1 MVVGVLAVGAA
12 ATGGIAHG
20 ALISEGGRGK
30 AVKHP
35 KVWVVPGGHVCLTA
49 SNKLHQKPI
58 RGCRM
63 AKHDPAGKGVFRMGT
78 KAHYSA
84 GALVFKHLIPAVRGF
99 RLTYTQA
106 QWGGSGG
113 DGILVFLQNGDVPM
127 KFGTAFHAHKASY
140 LGYTPRNCCTASGL
154 PHALAGIALDNYGD
168 FSNNISNGHGCRT
181 NLKERP
187 HIVALRGPGNDTT
200 GYCYIQRGKSVAHL
214 HARTRAAA
222 THRVSITVSPRGVP
236 HANVTVIVDGK
247 QRLKVRLSQ
256 LSPARYHGA
265 TIKTVK
271 RYRIGFATNTGRVT
285 DNHEIWNIRATYA
298 PTLKVTTSTTP
309 RTFTHA
315 HQLLH
320 YRFTV
325 TNIGGDAVSGIR
337 LRHGA
342 FRLRGLHCRKTSL
355 AVSAHTICTA
365 SHRVSTV
372 QVNARRV
379 TDKVW
384 ASGTRASGRRD
395 ASPRS
400 AHVVKKA

>member
-1 MVVGVLAVGAA
+1 M
-12 ATGGIAHG
+12 
-20 ALISEGGRGK
+20 
-30 AVKHP
+30 
-35 KVWVVPGGHVCLTA
+35 
-49 SNKLHQKPI
+49 
-58 RGCRM
+58 
-63 AKHDPAGKGVFRMGT
+63 
-78 KAHYSA
+78 
-84 GALVFKHLIPAVRGF
+84 
-99 RLTYTQA
+99 
-106 QWGGSGG
+106 
-113 DGILVFLQNGDVPM
+113 
-127 KFGTAFHAHKASY
+127 
-140 LGYTPRNCCTASGL
+140 
-154 PHALAGIALDNYGD
+154 AGIALDNYGD

-222 THRVSITVSPRGVP
+222 THKVSITVSPRGVP

-337 LRHGA
+337 HSSRRVSAQGA
-342 FRLRGLHCRKTSL
+342 ALPQDVARGQRPHDLHCESP
-355 AVSAHTICTA
+355 CQ
-365 SHRVSTV
+365 HRAGQRQACDRQGVG
-372 QVNARRV
+372 QRHPRV
-379 TDKVW
+379 GP
-384 ASGTRASGRRD
+384 A
-395 ASPRS
+395 
-400 AHVVKKA
+400 